1 MQACLLS
8 GQVCPEMGSSSEISE
23 SGEPARKK
31 AKKEEKSTVSQFLTT
46 MLFPK
51 LLIMLSAITLLLI

>member
-1 MQACLLS
+1 MR
-8 GQVCPEMGSSSEISE
+8 SSSEISE